1 MIRLCLHPKFRVFTP
16 KRSDGGL
23 GMRVFC
29 SIVCLLLV
37 ACGKGED
44 AKETVPFELKSITV
58 GTQRNQ
64 KVFSGVALDAGIVL
78 EFTDA
83 VDKTSAR
90 GNILL
95 KHHETSVGCTY
106 ELLQGNRVS
115 LTPMN
120 GFRMLS
126 SYKLVVNPGV
136 KSTAGVLLS
145 AGRVCM
151 IETRMDDTDK
161 FERISDEELLTLVQK
176 QTFRYFWDFG
186 HEYSGMARERTTSGN
201 VVTTGGTGFG
211 VMAMLVAAERGFI
224 TRQQAL
230 ERIQKIVA
238 FLDKECTAYHG
249 AYAHWLNGAT
259 GKTVRFSEK
268 DNGADLVETSLLFQ
282 GLLTARAYFK
292 GNTEAENKLRVD
304 ITRLWEAIDWTW
316 FRKGGEDVLYWH
328 WSPDYGFEKNLAIR
342 GWNECLITY
351 VLAASSP
358 TYAIDKAVYEA
369 GWAKNGGMK
378 NGKSYYG
385 ISLPLG
391 TDKGG
396 PLFFSQYSF
405 LGIDP
410 HGLKDR
416 YADYWEQNRN
426 HTLINYGYCKENPKG
441 YAGYGSSC
449 WGLTASDGDAGYSA
463 HSPNNDK
470 GVIAP
475 TAALSA
481 FPYTPQ
487 ESMAALHFFYYKM
500 GDKLWKDYGFI
511 DAFNLTAGWYDTQY
525 IAIDQGPII
534 CMIENYRTG
543 MLWNLFMSVP
553 EIQQGLKKLGFQK
566 TGSI

>member
-1 MIRLCLHPKFRVFTP
+1 
-16 KRSDGGL
+16 
-23 GMRVFC
+23 MRVFC

-37 ACGKGED
+37 ACGKGENS
-44 AKETVPFELKSITV
+44 KETVPFELKNITV
-58 GTQRNQ
+58 GTQQNQ
-64 KVFSGVALDAGIVL
+64 KVFSGVAPDARIVL

-83 VDKTSAR
+83 VDKTSVR
-90 GNILL
+90 GNIAL
-95 KHHETSVGCTY
+95 KLHEASVGCTY
-106 ELLQGNRVS
+106 ELLPENKVS
-115 LTPMN
+115 LAPIN
-120 GFRMLS
+120 GFKMLS
-126 SYKLVVNPGV
+126 LYKLVVNPGV
-136 KSTAGVLLS
+136 KSASGVLLS
-145 AGRVCM
+145 NGRVCT
-151 IETRMDDTDK
+151 IETGMDETDK

-186 HEYSGMARERTTSGN
+186 HEHSGMARERTTSGN

-224 TRQQAL
+224 TRLQAL
-230 ERIQKIVA
+230 GRIQKIVA
-238 FLDKECTAYHG
+238 FLDKECTTYHG

-259 GKTVRFSEK
+259 GETVRFSEK

-282 GLLTARAYFK
+282 GLLAARAYFK
-292 GNTEAENKLRVD
+292 ENAEEESTLRAD

-358 TYAIDKAVYEA
+358 THPIDKAVYEA
-369 GWAKNGGMK
+369 GWARNGGMK
-378 NGKSYYG
+378 NGKSFYG

-391 TDKGG
+391 ADKGG

-426 HTLINYGYCKENPKG
+426 HTLINYAYCKENPKG
-441 YAGYGSSC
+441 YAGYGASC

-463 HSPNNDK
+463 HSPDNDK

-500 GDKLWKDYGFI
+500 GDKFWKDYGFI
-511 DAFNLTAGWYDTQY
+511 DAFNPTAGWYDTQH
-525 IAIDQGPII
+525 IAIDQGPIVV
-534 CMIENYRTG
+534 MIENYRTG
-543 MLWNLFMSVP
+543 LIWKLFMSHPDV
-553 EIQQGLKKLGFQK
+553 QKGLKRLGFTSPYLGK
-566 TGSI
+566 AD